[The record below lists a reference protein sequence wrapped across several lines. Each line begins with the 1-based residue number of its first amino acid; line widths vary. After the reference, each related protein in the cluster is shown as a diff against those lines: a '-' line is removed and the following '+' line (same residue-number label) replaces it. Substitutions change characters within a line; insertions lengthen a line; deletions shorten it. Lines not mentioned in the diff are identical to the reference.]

1 MEINPRDFREQ
12 SAKACH
18 DATLRAVL
26 DHATRYFQAKRGAAL
41 ETFADRDTH
50 FARARAARLAALSRL
65 PELLEQLEQ
74 TATAAGTCVHWAK
87 DAAQARGIITG
98 IAQDCGARVVVKGK
112 SMVTEEIALN
122 PALEA
127 AGLEVWE
134 TDLGEFIVQ
143 LAGEPPSHI
152 IAPAVHK
159 SRADVAALFRAKL
172 GQVGL
177 PGQEGL
183 SDAAGIPE
191 LTLLARRALREK
203 FLAADLGITGVNIA
217 VAETGSVILV
227 ENEGNIRMS
236 TTCPPVHVA
245 IMSLEKVAAT
255 LEDAADILRVL
266 PRSATGQ
273 KMSSYVSVLTGPR
286 REGEHDGACATH
298 LVILDNGRSGV
309 MAEPLLREALLCFR
323 CGACL
328 NSCPVYQTI
337 GGHAYGSVYSGP
349 IGALLSSLLLPA
361 QDTRDLPF
369 GCTLCGACKRTC
381 PLSIDHPR
389 LMLRLRER
397 VCQGNRP
404 GLAGSAHSFLALHPL
419 FYRLAVGAARA
430 VDPNLDL
437 LPRLPG
443 FPGLANFVDTR
454 QPPEL
459 KRPFSAQLR
468 RLRKKQARTQK
479 AFTDKPHTDK
489 GDA

>member
-1 MEINPRDFREQ
+1 MTPRNFRKQ
-12 SAKACH
+12 SERASH
-18 DATLRAVL
+18 DAVLRAVL
-26 DHATRYFQAKRGAAL
+26 DHATRHFQAKRGAAL
-41 ETFADRDTH
+41 EAFANRETH
-50 FARARAARLAALSRL
+50 FARARAARLTALARL
-65 PELLEQLEQ
+65 PELLEELEER
-74 TATAAGTCVHWAK
+74 ATAVGTRVHWAA
-87 DAAQARGIITG
+87 DAAEACAIITA

-112 SMVTEEIALN
+112 SMITEEMALN

-152 IAPAVHK
+152 IAPAIHK
-159 SRADVAALFRAKL
+159 SRAEVADLFRAKL
-172 GQVGL
+172 GQL
-177 PGQEGL
+177 GQEMGGE
-183 SDAAGIPE
+183 SIPE

-203 FLAADLGITGVNIA
+203 FLAAGLGVTGVNMA
-217 VAETGSVILV
+217 VAATGSLVLV

-245 IMSLEKVAAT
+245 VMSLEKVAAT

-273 KMSSYVSVLTGPR
+273 RMSSYVSVLTGPR
-286 REGEHDGACATH
+286 RANEVDGARETH
-298 LVILDNGRSGV
+298 LVILDNGRSQIL
-309 MAEPLLREALLCFR
+309 ADPILREALLCFR

-328 NSCPVYQTI
+328 NACPVYQTI

-349 IGALLSSLLLPA
+349 IGAILSSLLLPP

-369 GCTLCGACKRTC
+369 GCTLCGACKETC
-381 PLSIDHPR
+381 PLGIDHPR
-389 LMLRLRER
+389 LMLALRQR
-397 VCQGNRP
+397 VCGDHP
-404 GLAGSAHSFLALHPL
+404 HPVGAAHSFLARHPL
-419 FYRLAVGAARA
+419 AYRLAVGAARA

-443 FPGLANFVDTR
+443 LPGLANFVDTR

-468 RLRKKQARTQK
+468 DCRKKQEHKKQGGA
-479 AFTDKPHTDK
+479 
-489 GDA
+489 

>member
-1 MEINPRDFREQ
+1 MDLNTGFSPRNFREQ
-12 SAKACH
+12 SEKASH
-18 DATLRAVL
+18 DARLRAVL
-26 DHATRYFQAKRGAAL
+26 DHATRYFMAKRGAAL
-41 ETFADRDTH
+41 DAFADREVH
-50 FARARAARLAALSRL
+50 FARARSARLTALSRL

-74 TATAAGTCVHWAK
+74 SATRAGTQVHWAT
-87 DAAQARGIITG
+87 DAAQAREVITG
-98 IAQDCGARVVVKGK
+98 IAQGCGAKVVVKGK
-112 SMVTEEIALN
+112 SMITEEIALN

-127 AGLEVWE
+127 AGPDGMEVWE

-152 IAPAVHK
+152 IAPAIHK
-159 SRADVAALFRAKL
+159 SRADVAQLFREKL
-172 GQVGL
+172 GLADLDG
-177 PGQEGL
+177 GA
-183 SDAAGIPE
+183 SIPE

-203 FLAADLGITGVNIA
+203 FLAADLGVTGVNMA

-245 IMSLEKVAAT
+245 VMSLEKVAAS

-286 REGEHDGACATH
+286 RVGEADGARESH

-309 MAEPLLREALLCFR
+309 LADPLLREALLCFR

-349 IGALLSSLLLPA
+349 IGALLSSLLLPPE
-361 QDTRDLPF
+361 DTRDLPF

-381 PLSIDHPR
+381 PLGIDHPK
-389 LMLRLRER
+389 LLLRLRER
-397 VCQGNRP
+397 LCAGAP
-404 GLAGSAHSFLALHPL
+404 GFASAAHTFLSLHPL
-419 FYRLAVGAARA
+419 AYRLAVGAARA
-430 VDPNLDL
+430 VDPHLDL

-443 FPGLANFVDTR
+443 LPSGVAQFVDTR
-454 QPPEL
+454 QLPEL
-459 KRPFSAQLR
+459 KKPFAAQLR
-468 RLRKKQARTQK
+468 DDRKNQGRKKQGGA
-479 AFTDKPHTDK
+479 
-489 GDA
+489 